1 MQTPLQVTFRGI
13 AHSDTLVSHL
23 QQRVDRLERIFDPIV
38 SCHVVVELEGHQHHH
53 GDRCRF
59 TIHVGLPEH
68 ELMVNDAPRGEHSF
82 EDATAKADR
91 AFDDAESQL
100 EQWVGRMRGRRH
112 EHMRTST

>member
-13 AHSDTLVSHL
+13 AHSDALVTHL
-23 QQRVDRLERIFDPIV
+23 QQRVDRLERIFDRIV
-38 SCHVVVELEGHQHHH
+38 SCHVVVELEGHHHHH

-59 TIHVGLPEH
+59 TIHVGLPDH
-68 ELMVNDAPRGEHSF
+68 ELMVNDAPLVEYRA

-100 EQWVGRMRGRRH
+100 ERWVRRLRERRH
-112 EHMRTST
+112 EQLRAST